1 MNEVSLRRK
10 KRLREIIWPF
20 FRFFILFGLGFVI
33 LYPLIYML
41 SCAFRESSDMTDPT
55 VMWITRHYTLDI
67 IRETINAM
75 DFGNT
80 LLNTLKLNIG
90 CSVVQVISCAITGYG
105 FARFKFRGKSI
116 MFGIVI
122 MMILVPAQIISLPL
136 YTQFRYFGIKGIFSI
151 NLIDSMACMYLPA
164 ATGNGIRSGLMILI
178 FRQFFRGMP
187 KELEDAAYLD
197 GCGPFGT
204 FLRVMMPNALS
215 SLLTV
220 FLFSVVFYWN
230 DYYVSST
237 FFTNN
242 KTVSLM
248 LKNLSSQLS
257 LMLFNDATVQISARE
272 QIVWME
278 AGCLISIMPI
288 LMMYIFLQK
297 YFTEGIERS
306 GIVG

>member
-105 FARFKFRGKSI
+105 FARFKFRGKGI

-122 MMILVPAQIISLPL
+122 MMILVPTQIISLPL

-164 ATGNGIRSGLMILI
+164 ATGNGVRSGLMILI
-178 FRQFFRGMP
+178 FIQFFRGMP

-197 GCGPFGT
+197 GCSPFGT

-257 LMLFNDATVQISARE
+257 LMLFNDATLQISARE

-288 LMMYIFLQK
+288 LIMYIFLQK

>member
-105 FARFKFRGKSI
+105 FARFKFREKGI

-122 MMILVPAQIISLPL
+122 MMILVPTQIISLPL

-164 ATGNGIRSGLMILI
+164 ATGNGVRSGLMILI
-178 FRQFFRGMP
+178 FIQFFRGMP

-197 GCGPFGT
+197 GCSPFGT

-257 LMLFNDATVQISARE
+257 LMLFNDATVQISERE

-288 LMMYIFLQK
+288 LIMYIFLQK

>member
-105 FARFKFRGKSI
+105 FARFKFRGKGI

-122 MMILVPAQIISLPL
+122 MMILVPTQIISLPL

-164 ATGNGIRSGLMILI
+164 ATGNGVRSGLMILI
-178 FRQFFRGMP
+178 FIQFFRGMP

-197 GCGPFGT
+197 GCSPFGT

-257 LMLFNDATVQISARE
+257 LMLFNDATVQISERE

-288 LMMYIFLQK
+288 LIMYIFLQK